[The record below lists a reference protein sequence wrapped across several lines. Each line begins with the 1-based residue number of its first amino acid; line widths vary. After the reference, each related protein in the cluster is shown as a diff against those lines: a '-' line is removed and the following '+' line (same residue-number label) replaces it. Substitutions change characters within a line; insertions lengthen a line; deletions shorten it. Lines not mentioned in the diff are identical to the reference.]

1 MKVRSVTYFVP
12 MSYPFDEGSIAVA
25 GHFLKSARQAL
36 QDAGLETQTLRLA
49 TPPFTEVLGDPTAT
63 QVIDMAQA
71 LEEACAQE
79 GIDYVSIGPAVVDQP
94 EALLSPIY
102 RVPDVLSRTERVF
115 TTVALASASRGINL
129 AAIQASAEVMREVA
143 QATPQ
148 GFGTLRFAALANCPP
163 GSPFFPAA
171 YHDGGPARFAFATE
185 SADLAVTAFEQAQTL
200 EEARQNLVEAFEAA
214 ASRLLAA
221 ADQLVDE
228 HQIPF
233 GGVDFSLAP
242 FPNQATS
249 IGAAIERLGIDR
261 FGGSG
266 TLFGAAFMVDCLRQV
281 EYPHCGYSGLMFPVL
296 EDSVLAARAD
306 EQLYGVDSLL
316 LYSAVCGAGLDTVPL
331 PGDIDVDE
339 LAAILLDVATLAV
352 VLNKPLSA
360 RLMPVPGLTAGQR
373 TAFDF
378 EYFDNARLLPI
389 KSSGV
394 SHLLRRNQFVSFRSA
409 GFAASRKQEEG

>member
-12 MSYPFDEGSIAVA
+12 MSYPFDEGSIAIA
-25 GHFLKSARQAL
+25 GHFLKSARQTL
-36 QDAGLETQTLRLA
+36 QAAGLETQTLRLA
-49 TPPFTEVLGDPTAT
+49 TPPFTQVLGDPTAT
-63 QVIDMAQA
+63 QVVDMAQA
-71 LEEACAQE
+71 LEAACAQE
-79 GIDYVSIGPAVVDQP
+79 DIDYVSIGPAVVDEPQ
-94 EALLSPIY
+94 ALLSPIY

-115 TTVALASASRGINL
+115 TTVALASAERGINL

-171 YHDGGPARFAFATE
+171 YHDGGPPGFAFATE
-185 SADLAVTAFEQAQTL
+185 SADLAVTAFEGAQTL

-214 ASRLLAA
+214 ADRLLTV

-228 HQIPF
+228 HQVHF
-233 GGVDFSLAP
+233 GGIDFSLAP

-266 TLFGAAFMVDCLRQV
+266 TLFGAAFLVDCLRQV
-281 EYPHCGYSGLMFPVL
+281 EYPRCGYSGLMFPVL

-306 EQLYGVDSLL
+306 EGLYGLDSLL

-331 PGDIDVDE
+331 PGDIEVDE

-373 TAFDF
+373 TVFDF
-378 EYFDNARLLPI
+378 EYFDNARLLAI

-394 SHLLRRNQFVSFRSA
+394 SHVLRRNQFVSFRSA
-409 GFAASRKQEEG
+409 GLAANRKQEEA